1 MTTSHLQGG
10 SRISVSD
17 RAPSIDLARLAKL
30 LAHAIPAVAGAA
42 EVKALKLFSKE
53 ETRIRVNTRGVMSR
67 LLTDPDFKT
76 SFAPGEETGF
86 LRDAD
91 LPPFGTTAKM
101 GGRLLHGTQVATA
114 KAVKAVREAI
124 TKELNDSL
132 GDLDFEAL
140 TAGRMTEVLKVM
152 AQSVDVKTTPLPQN
166 ALMVPVEFAET
177 SRPSAERE
185 RDIGRVLSGIETVDG
200 RDWLELMLAG
210 VERKLRADNE
220 DPEDIGFITDAIRRQ
235 SEQPGSQI
243 LRFLEFLE
251 DEAMARVRL
260 QVCLRIMEAVAAQS
274 DKAGF
279 KSYVQRVRESFE
291 SFAGQDGEPLALN
304 VSSVYGVANDT
315 DLTEQLRKA
324 GFYSCLPVWCE
335 GSVQLFERRIP
346 PEQNQ
351 PTVREVSYR
360 FRVNGLNPQTG
371 LPAFDSR
378 LHGIKERLLSAPG
391 PNENVKRPI
400 AELVFLSLV
409 LPPSLHGASSGDV
422 RSQATAI
429 AQALK
434 ADPVRELERLHH
446 ELVSRRDVMAQI
458 ADEMVRLLKTRSTS
472 FVTNLNRSVDKL
484 FISVQKDI
492 FDWQLLIGLGLD
504 SEREEVLVK
513 SDSGPDTVAWL
524 SRIRVSPDPWPSS
537 VASVW
542 VETNLQERSLTAAGE
557 VRKVAMRKNLEAHVL
572 PVRLVPYRLDKHTQC
587 WTPALQNPGTL
598 DIGCGVDIEYD
609 LRALTLKN
617 SKQDREKVQAEQW
630 RAATVAGMSLL
641 IYIVL
646 FELVRK
652 AQSARPRLSM
662 TLVRLQKTGQ
672 IKGDREADAQDGNTA
687 IYAISQ
693 AVEKALARELPV
705 KLQGLT
711 TENAPH
717 EAQDA
722 LRWKNR
728 GALAALQAGQPL
740 CVPHEGSLDRVAVVS
755 YVTRPCDT
763 HPNYPDADGYLFVSR
778 TYFADSRDEQTTV
791 RVGRMLSRFV
801 ESRQDFSLP
810 HLILEEIARL
820 KQLGYLHI
828 LLLSHHF
835 GNRRIGRAAERH
847 SPHSRLTFL
856 DEAAKR
862 FPDVHLYPL
871 RRDVFAATRLR
882 KRNLHE
888 SAFEVLRHDAHQN
901 MYRDGATEIL
911 RSLLPVYTF
920 ATLHVVDEAGKPQSG
935 FCTYFFDAEHRLSD
949 FNLQEATRANIL
961 GTGEAEEMRRSLI
974 SVLRAIHFMESEK
987 PSEKNRPLL
996 PVLDPFAWATPNR
1009 TAAAGELEVVSRRR
1023 RGSILLSIP
1032 ALLAHVTRVLH
1043 QKDLDD
1049 E

>member
-1 MTTSHLQGG
+1 MTISHRQGG
-10 SRISVSD
+10 SRISVSA

-30 LAHAIPAVAGAA
+30 LAHAIPAVAGATD
-42 EVKALKLFSKE
+42 VKALKLFSQE
-53 ETRIRVNTRGVMSR
+53 ATRIRVNTRGVISR

-76 SFAPGEETGF
+76 AFAPGEETGF

-114 KAVKAVREAI
+114 KAVKAVRDAI

-140 TAGRMTEVLKVM
+140 TASRMTEVLKVM
-152 AQSVDVKTTPLPQN
+152 AQSVDVKTTPFPQN

-235 SEQPGSQI
+235 REQPGSQM

-279 KSYVQRVRESFE
+279 KSYVQRVREAFE

-315 DLTEQLRKA
+315 DLTEPLRKA

-371 LPAFDSR
+371 LSAFDSR
-378 LHGIKERLLSAPG
+378 LDGIKEQLLSAPS

-409 LPPSLHGASSGDV
+409 LPPALHEASGGDV
-422 RSQATAI
+422 RYQAAAI

-434 ADPVRELERLHH
+434 ADPVRELQRLHQ
-446 ELVSRRDVMAQI
+446 ELVSRSDLMAQI
-458 ADEMVRLLKTRSTS
+458 ADEMVRLLRTKSIS
-472 FVTNLNRSVDKL
+472 FVTNLNRPVDKL
-484 FISVQKDI
+484 FVSVQKDI
-492 FDWQLLIGLGLD
+492 FDWQILRGLG

-537 VASVW
+537 VASIW
-542 VETNLQERSLTAAGE
+542 VETNLQERSLTEASK
-557 VRKVAMRKNLEAHVL
+557 VRKVAMRKNLEAPVL

-587 WTPALQNPGTL
+587 WMPALPNPDTL
-598 DIGCGVDIEYD
+598 DIGRGVDIEYD
-609 LRALTLKN
+609 LRVLTLDR
-617 SKQDREKVQAEQW
+617 KQDREKAQAEQW
-630 RAATVAGMSLL
+630 RAATVAAMSLL

-662 TLVRLQKTGQ
+662 TLVRLQKTGR
-672 IKGDREADAQDGNTA
+672 IKGDREADAQDGNTV

-711 TENAPH
+711 TNN
-717 EAQDA
+717 DA
-722 LRWKNR
+722 RNSLRWKNR

-740 CVPHEGSLDRVAVVS
+740 CVPHEGSLDKVAVVS

-778 TYFADSRDEQTTV
+778 TYFADSRDEQTTL

-820 KQLGYLHI
+820 KQRGYHHI

-847 SPHSRLTFL
+847 SPHSRLPFL

-882 KRNLHE
+882 KRNLQE
-888 SAFEVLRHDAHQN
+888 SAFEVLRHEAHQN

-920 ATLHVVDEAGKPQSG
+920 ATLHVVDEDGKPQSG

-949 FNLQEATRANIL
+949 FNLREATRANIL
-961 GTGEAEEMRRSLI
+961 GTGEAEETRRSLI

-987 PSEKNRPLL
+987 PAEHNRPLL

-1043 QKDLDD
+1043 KEVLDD

>member
-1 MTTSHLQGG
+1 MTISHLQGG

-30 LAHAIPAVAGAA
+30 LAHAIPAIAGAA
-42 EVKALKLFSKE
+42 DVKALQLFSQE

-67 LLTDPDFKT
+67 LLTDPDFRT
-76 SFAPGEETGF
+76 AFAPGEETGF

-114 KAVKAVREAI
+114 KAVKAVRDAI
-124 TKELNDSL
+124 TKALNDSL
-132 GDLDFEAL
+132 GDFDFEAL
-140 TAGRMTEVLKVM
+140 TAGRMNEVLQIM

-166 ALMVPVEFAET
+166 ALMAPVEFAET

-185 RDIGRVLSGIETVDG
+185 HDIGRVLSGIETVDG

-279 KSYVQRVRESFE
+279 KSYVQRVREAFE

-315 DLTEQLRKA
+315 DLTEPLRKA
-324 GFYSCLPVWCE
+324 GFYGCLPVWCE
-335 GSVQLFERRIP
+335 GSVQLFERRIA
-346 PEQNQ
+346 PEQSQ

-378 LHGIKERLLSAPG
+378 LDWLKERLLSAPG
-391 PNENVKRPI
+391 PNENVKRQL

-409 LPPSLHGASSGDV
+409 LPPSLHEASSGDV
-422 RSQATAI
+422 RSQAAAI

-446 ELVSRRDVMAQI
+446 ELVSRSDLVAQI

-472 FVTNLNRSVDKL
+472 FVTNLNRSADKL

-492 FDWQLLIGLGLD
+492 FDWQVVRGLG

-513 SDSGPDTVAWL
+513 ADSGPDTVAWL

-557 VRKVAMRKNLEAHVL
+557 VRKVAMHKDLKTHVL
-572 PVRLVPYRLDKHTQC
+572 PVRLIPYTLDKHAQC
-587 WTPALQNPGTL
+587 WMPAIPNPDTL
-598 DIGCGVDIEYD
+598 DIGRGVDIEYD
-609 LRALTLKN
+609 LRLLTLTR
-617 SKQDREKVQAEQW
+617 KQEREKVQAEQW
-630 RAATVAGMSLL
+630 RAATVAAMSLL

-652 AQSARPRLSM
+652 AQSARPRLTM

-672 IKGDREADAQDGNTA
+672 IKGNREADAQDGNTA

-778 TYFADSRDEQTTV
+778 TYFADSRDEQTTL

-820 KQLGYLHI
+820 RQLGYRHI

-847 SPHSRLTFL
+847 SPHSRLPFL

-882 KRNLHE
+882 KRHLQE

-961 GTGEAEEMRRSLI
+961 GTGEAEETRRSLI

-1043 QKDLDD
+1043 KEALDD

>member
-17 RAPSIDLARLAKL
+17 RAPSIDLAKLAKL
-30 LAHAIPAVAGAA
+30 LAHAIPAVTGAA
-42 EVKALKLFSKE
+42 EVKALKLFSQE
-53 ETRIRVNTRGVMSR
+53 TTRIRVNTRGVMSR

-76 SFAPGEETGF
+76 AFAPGDETGF

-114 KAVKAVREAI
+114 KAVKAVRDAI

-132 GDLDFEAL
+132 DDLDFAAL
-140 TAGRMTEVLKVM
+140 TAGRMNEVLQSM
-152 AQSVDVKTTPLPQN
+152 AQSVHVKTTPLPQN

-235 SEQPGSQI
+235 SEQPDSQI

-279 KSYVQRVRESFE
+279 KSYVQRVREAFE

-324 GFYSCLPVWCE
+324 GFYGCLPVWCE
-335 GSVQLFERRIP
+335 GSVQLFERRIA

-378 LHGIKERLLSAPG
+378 LDGLKERLLSAPG

-409 LPPSLHGASSGDV
+409 LPPSLHEASTGDV
-422 RSQATAI
+422 RSQAAAI

-434 ADPVRELERLHH
+434 ADPVHELQRLHL
-446 ELVSRRDVMAQI
+446 ELVSRRDLMAQI
-458 ADEMVRLLKTRSTS
+458 ADEMMRLLKTRSTS
-472 FVTNLNRSVDKL
+472 FVTNLDRSADKL

-492 FDWQLLIGLGLD
+492 FDWQVVRGLG
-504 SEREEVLVK
+504 SEREDVLVK
-513 SDSGPDTVAWL
+513 ADSGPDTVAWL

-557 VRKVAMRKNLEAHVL
+557 VRKVAMHKDLKAHVL
-572 PVRLVPYRLDKHTQC
+572 PVRLVPYSWDKERGH
-587 WTPALQNPGTL
+587 WTSALPNPGTL
-598 DIGCGVDIEYD
+598 DIGRGVDIEYD
-609 LRALTLKN
+609 LRMLTLTR
-617 SKQDREKVQAEQW
+617 KQDREKVQAEQF
-630 RAATVAGMSLL
+630 RAAIVAAMSLL
-641 IYIVL
+641 IYVIL

-652 AQSARPRLSM
+652 AQSARPRLTM
-662 TLVRLQKTGQ
+662 TLVRLQQTGQ
-672 IKGDREADAQDGNTA
+672 IKGNREADAQDGNTA

-711 TENAPH
+711 TDN
-717 EAQDA
+717 DA
-722 LRWKNR
+722 RDSLRWKNR

-778 TYFADSRDEQTTV
+778 TYFADSRDEQTTL

-801 ESRQDFSLP
+801 ESREDFSLP

-820 KQLGYLHI
+820 QDRGYLHI

-920 ATLHVVDEAGKPQSG
+920 ATLHVVDEGGKPQSG

-949 FNLQEATRANIL
+949 FNLREATRANIL
-961 GTGEAEEMRRSLI
+961 GTGEAEETRRSLI

-987 PSEKNRPLL
+987 PSENNRPLL

-1009 TAAAGELEVVSRRR
+1009 TAAAGELEVVSRRGR
-1023 RGSILLSIP
+1023 RSILLSIP

>member
-1 MTTSHLQGG
+1 
-10 SRISVSD
+10 
-17 RAPSIDLARLAKL
+17 
-30 LAHAIPAVAGAA
+30 
-42 EVKALKLFSKE
+42 
-53 ETRIRVNTRGVMSR
+53 
-67 LLTDPDFKT
+67 
-76 SFAPGEETGF
+76 
-86 LRDAD
+86 
-91 LPPFGTTAKM
+91 
-101 GGRLLHGTQVATA
+101 
-114 KAVKAVREAI
+114 
-124 TKELNDSL
+124 
-132 GDLDFEAL
+132 
-140 TAGRMTEVLKVM
+140 
-152 AQSVDVKTTPLPQN
+152 
-166 ALMVPVEFAET
+166 
-177 SRPSAERE
+177 
-185 RDIGRVLSGIETVDG
+185 
-200 RDWLELMLAG
+200 
-210 VERKLRADNE
+210 
-220 DPEDIGFITDAIRRQ
+220 
-235 SEQPGSQI
+235 
-243 LRFLEFLE
+243 
-251 DEAMARVRL
+251 MARVRL
-260 QVCLRIMEAVAAQS
+260 HVCLRIMEAVAAQS

-279 KSYVQRVRESFE
+279 KSYVQRVREAFE

-315 DLTEQLRKA
+315 DLTEPLRKA
-324 GFYSCLPVWCE
+324 GFYGCLSVWCE

-378 LHGIKERLLSAPG
+378 LDGIKEQLLSAPG

-400 AELVFLSLV
+400 AELVFLTLV
-409 LPPSLHGASSGDV
+409 LPPSLHEASSGDV
-422 RSQATAI
+422 RSQAAAI

-434 ADPVRELERLHH
+434 ADPFREFQRLHQ
-446 ELVSRRDVMAQI
+446 ELVSRRDLMAQI

-542 VETNLQERSLTAAGE
+542 VETNLQERSLTEAGE
-557 VRKVAMRKNLEAHVL
+557 VRKVAMRKDLKAHVL
-572 PVRLVPYRLDKHTQC
+572 PVRLVPYMLEKHTQR
-587 WTPALQNPGTL
+587 WVPALPNPDTL
-598 DIGCGVDIEYD
+598 DIGCGVDIEYN
-609 LRALTLKN
+609 LRVLTLDR
-617 SKQDREKVQAEQW
+617 KQDREKAQAEQW
-630 RAATVAGMSLL
+630 RAATVAAMSLL

-662 TLVRLQKTGQ
+662 TLVRLQKTGR
-672 IKGDREADAQDGNTA
+672 IKDDREADAQDGNTA

-711 TENAPH
+711 TDN
-717 EAQDA
+717 DA
-722 LRWKNR
+722 RNSLRWKNR

-820 KQLGYLHI
+820 QDRGYRHI

-847 SPHSRLTFL
+847 SPHSSLPFL

-882 KRNLHE
+882 KRTLQE
-888 SAFEVLRHDAHQN
+888 SAFEVLRHEAHQN

-935 FCTYFFDAEHRLSD
+935 FCTYFFNAEHRLSD
-949 FNLQEATRANIL
+949 FNLREATRANIL
-961 GTGEAEEMRRSLI
+961 GTGEAEETRRSLI

-987 PSEKNRPLL
+987 PAENNRPLL

>member
-30 LAHAIPAVAGAA
+30 LSHAIPAVAGAA
-42 EVKALKLFSKE
+42 DVKALKLFSQ
-53 ETRIRVNTRGVMSR
+53 ETRRIRVNTRGVMSR
-67 LLTDPDFKT
+67 LLTDPDFRT
-76 SFAPGEETGF
+76 TFAPGEETGF

-91 LPPFGTTAKM
+91 IPPFGTTAKM
-101 GGRLLHGTQVATA
+101 GGRLLHGTQVPTA
-114 KAVKAVREAI
+114 KAVKAVRDAI

-140 TAGRMTEVLKVM
+140 TASQMSDVLKVM
-152 AQSVDVKTTPLPQN
+152 AQSVDAKTAPLPQN

-177 SRPSAERE
+177 TRPSAERE

-274 DKAGF
+274 DKVGF
-279 KSYVQRVRESFE
+279 KSYVQRVREAFE

-304 VSSVYGVANDT
+304 VSSVYGVASDP

-335 GSVQLFERRIP
+335 GSVQLFERRIA

-378 LHGIKERLLSAPG
+378 LDGIKERLLSAPG
-391 PNENVKRPI
+391 PNENVKRQL

-409 LPPSLHGASSGDV
+409 LPPSLHEASSGDV

-446 ELVSRRDVMAQI
+446 ELVARRDLMAQI
-458 ADEMVRLLKTRSTS
+458 AGEMVRLLKTRSTS

-492 FDWQLLIGLGLD
+492 FDWQVVRGLG

-513 SDSGPDTVAWL
+513 SDSGPDTVAWF

-542 VETNLQERSLTAAGE
+542 VETDLQERSLTAAGE
-557 VRKVAMRKNLEAHVL
+557 VRKVAMHKDMKTHVL
-572 PVRLVPYRLDKHTQC
+572 PVRLVPYILDKHTQR
-587 WTPALQNPGTL
+587 WMPALPNPGTL
-598 DIGCGVDIEYD
+598 DIGRGVDIEYN
-609 LRALTLKN
+609 LRVLTPGGE
-617 SKQDREKVQAEQW
+617 QDREKVQVEQF
-630 RAATVAGMSLL
+630 RAATVAAMSLL
-641 IYIVL
+641 IYVIL

-652 AQSARPRLSM
+652 AQSVRKPLIM

-672 IKGDREADAQDGNTA
+672 IKGNREADAQDGNTA

-778 TYFADSRDEQTTV
+778 TYFADSRNAQTTL

-801 ESRQDFSLP
+801 ESREDFSLP

-820 KQLGYLHI
+820 RQLGYRHI

-847 SPHSRLTFL
+847 SPHSRLPFL

-882 KRNLHE
+882 KRDLQE
-888 SAFEVLRHDAHQN
+888 SAFEVLRYDAHQN

-949 FNLQEATRANIL
+949 FNLREATRANIL
-961 GTGEAEEMRRSLI
+961 GTGEAEETRRSLI

-987 PSEKNRPLL
+987 PAEKNRLL

-1009 TAAAGELEVVSRRR
+1009 TAAAGELKVVSRRGR
-1023 RGSILLSIP
+1023 RSILLSIP

-1043 QKDLDD
+1043 KEALDD